1 MERDMSEEY
10 KKNIPVSV
18 KDQNRLAELEV
29 IVTKNFKA
37 FYEVGCALRE
47 IREKRYYRQAHNTFE
62 DYCREMWDILERSA
76 NFQIKAAN
84 VVDNLQLKLGEANH
98 GTIVPGLGLSENS
111 NQTIPLPENEHQA
124 RILSRVPPE
133 DQPSVWVEAVKTI
146 PEGGKITASHIKKT
160 MREMNLA
167 SMSAVR
173 KEVTETDM
181 GKKGDDIKDDRV
193 SKKFKSSF
201 TDFFDQVQKERQH
214 NWRYTDKKVV
224 LRFLKAIYTTV
235 NSEI

>member
-1 MERDMSEEY
+1 
-10 KKNIPVSV
+10 
-18 KDQNRLAELEV
+18 
-29 IVTKNFKA
+29 
-37 FYEVGCALRE
+37 
-47 IREKRYYRQAHNTFE
+47 
-62 DYCREMWDILERSA
+62 
-76 NFQIKAAN
+76 
-84 VVDNLQLKLGEANH
+84 
-98 GTIVPGLGLSENS
+98 
-111 NQTIPLPENEHQA
+111 
-124 RILSRVPPE
+124 
-133 DQPSVWVEAVKTI
+133 
-146 PEGGKITASHIKKT
+146 

-235 NSEI
+235 SSEI